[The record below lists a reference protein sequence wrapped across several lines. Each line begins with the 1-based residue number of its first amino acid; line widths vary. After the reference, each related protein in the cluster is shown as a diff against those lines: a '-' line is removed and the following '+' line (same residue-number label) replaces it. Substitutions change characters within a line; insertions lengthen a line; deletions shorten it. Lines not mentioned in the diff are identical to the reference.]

1 MATVY
6 NRNYD
11 VNEARLFLGAEL
23 GLADYVNVKYPILE
37 ELALKQRSQMWYESE
52 ISLEKDKEQWP
63 KLPEHIKDI
72 TRLNLGWQTIAD
84 SLITRAPE
92 TAISQLV
99 SRPEL
104 EGLLIQWSY
113 FENLHSRAYSS
124 IIRKVLTNPAEFI
137 ESVNQNEHAFA
148 RVANSIGILDELAEK
163 GLYWTFVRDNP
174 QDYADTELEEV
185 EAELRVLLC
194 KVYFAIYALES
205 VMFYASFACTFALA
219 EQDILPGIAKL
230 LQLIAKDEALHTVA
244 SREILNILKTQVSP
258 SEWQEAVIAAPKIMA
273 SVLDTEVNWAK
284 FIFSEGRK
292 IIGLNED
299 NLTEYLYHIGLMSFN
314 GIGVQWPKELPRVE
328 KNPIPWINKWLD
340 SSSQQVAPQEMQIT
354 NYKMGQ
360 SKDTSDAELAEMA
373 NLMEDLL

>member
-6 NRNYD
+6 NRDYNL
-11 VNEARLFLGAEL
+11 NEEKLFLGDEL
-23 GLADYVNVKYPILE
+23 GVADYVNVKYQVLE
-37 ELALKQRSQMWYESE
+37 DLALKQRSQMWYENE
-52 ISLEKDKEQWP
+52 ISLEKDKAQWP
-63 KLPEHIKDI
+63 TLPEHIKDI

-113 FENLHSRAYSS
+113 FENLHSRAYSN
-124 IIRKVLTNPAEFI
+124 IIRNVLTDPSEFI
-137 ESVNQNEHAFA
+137 ESVNKNEHAFA

-174 QDYADTELEEV
+174 KDYPDTELEEV

-205 VMFYASFACTFALA
+205 IMFYASFACTFALA
-219 EQDILPGIAKL
+219 EQDILPGVAKS

-244 SREILNILKTQVSP
+244 SREILNILKTQVTP
-258 SEWQEAVIAAPKIMA
+258 KEWAEAEAAAPEIMA
-273 SVLDTEVNWAK
+273 SVLDTEINWAK

-292 IIGLNED
+292 IIGLNST
-299 NLTEYLYHIGLMSFN
+299 NLPEYLYFIARNSFAGV
-314 GIGVQWPKELPRVE
+314 GIAWPDNLPVVE
-328 KNPIPWINKWLD
+328 KNPILWINKWLD
-340 SSSQQVAPQEMQIT
+340 PSSQQVAPQEMQIT

-360 SKDTSDAELAEMA
+360 TKATSDSEIENMS
-373 NLMEDLL
+373 DLIGDL